1 MEQILNYFD
10 TIPSLHR
17 SIILV
22 GGLTF
27 FWILEGALPLVKF
40 NYNNANIKLSKK
52 TDLILSYILISP
64 DMHKTHHHYKLPH
77 TDSNYGNIFSIWD
90 RVFGTY
96 SYLDRDALVYGVDTF
111 PDEKENSS
119 LKSLLKQPFQPYRKP
134 TTDTEGNLL

>member
-40 NYNNANIKLSKK
+40 NYNKWSHALPNLFF
-52 TDLILSYILISP
+52 TDCIDVLFLCC
-64 DMHKTHHHYKLPH
+64 
-77 TDSNYGNIFSIWD
+77 
-90 RVFGTY
+90 
-96 SYLDRDALVYGVDTF
+96 
-111 PDEKENSS
+111 
-119 LKSLLKQPFQPYRKP
+119 
-134 TTDTEGNLL
+134 

>member
-40 NYNNANIKLSKK
+40 NYNKWSKPNSGQ
-52 TDLILSYILISP
+52 LEREPVFCS
-64 DMHKTHHHYKLPH
+64 HHSFYLRTYK
-77 TDSNYGNIFSIWD
+77 F
-90 RVFGTY
+90 
-96 SYLDRDALVYGVDTF
+96 
-111 PDEKENSS
+111 
-119 LKSLLKQPFQPYRKP
+119 
-134 TTDTEGNLL
+134 